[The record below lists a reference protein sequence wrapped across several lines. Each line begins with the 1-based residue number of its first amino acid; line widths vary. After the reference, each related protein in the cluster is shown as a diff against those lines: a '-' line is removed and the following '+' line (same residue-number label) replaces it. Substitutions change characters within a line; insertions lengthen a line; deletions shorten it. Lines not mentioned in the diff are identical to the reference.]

1 MKTFLQYIAEQSEDS
16 RADINIP
23 YKTPEDISQIMS
35 QRGGESSEP
44 GSPAVQKMTRSEQN
58 QKRNKTKRMKTRERK
73 ESGILSGQVNT
84 AGKMTMRD
92 IAKQMGVHH
101 TLIGQIEDSAFKKL
115 MAGINQM
122 QSDPAMLQAWLDVN
136 KSRNVGKRKVGEI

>member
-1 MKTFLQYIAEQSEDS
+1 MKTFLQYIAEQSEDP

-23 YKTPEDISQIMS
+23 YKTPEDISRIMRD
-35 QRGGESSEP
+35 RGGESSEP
-44 GSPAVQKMTRSEQN
+44 GPSPRKKQTRSDKSKAARVKYEKEAKE
-58 QKRNKTKRMKTRERK
+58 KR
-73 ESGILSGQVNT
+73 ESGIIKGEVNT
-84 AGKMTMRD
+84 TGEMTMRD
-92 IAKQMGVHH
+92 VAKQMGVHH
-101 TLIGQIEDSAFKKL
+101 SLIGQIEDSAFKKL